1 LKARSGALL
10 PGDKRGSVVVF
21 TGVTRKPVAC
31 LLLSLLLATACG
43 SPEEEQRLQS
53 AAPKP
58 NILLVLT
65 DDQPASTVSKMPV
78 VEAKLKE
85 KGLSFEN
92 AFLSDPVCCPS
103 RATILT
109 GRYAHN
115 HGVWTNE
122 EPKGGDQGFKE
133 QGLAQDT
140 IATRLKQEGYATGLF
155 GKYFNGYG
163 NNNYVPPGWE
173 RWFAF
178 VGNNRDDSYQVVS
191 EGALKTVSRDEWN
204 STDLIADEA
213 EQFVKNHADGPW
225 FAYVAPHDPH
235 GPYYPAPR
243 HAHDFDGVQLPDKP
257 SFDTVDP
264 SQPSYVRDQPPLS
277 DAQKRELTWTYED
290 KLEALQAVDDLVADL
305 IETLEK
311 TDQLDN
317 TYIVFAT
324 DNGFMLG
331 EHRLIQKG
339 KPYEE
344 SIRTPLLIR
353 GPGVPAGETR
363 TQLVSNVDLAPT
375 FAELAGAEPPAK
387 PDGRSLAPFL
397 SGNLPASWRETLLLE
412 RRNATLSWVGVRTR
426 RYAYFEY
433 EETGEEELYDL
444 QSDPYQLKSIHKS
457 ADPALLSRLRARLQ
471 ALEDCTGA
479 ECREAEES

>member
-1 LKARSGALL
+1 MER
-10 PGDKRGSVVVF
+10 RGMVGL
-21 TGVTRKPVAC
+21 TGVTRKLVAC
-31 LLLSLLLATACG
+31 LLLSLFLATACG
-43 SPEEEQRLQS
+43 PQEEQRLRS
-53 AAPKP
+53 AAKKP

-65 DDQPASTVSKMPV
+65 DDQPASSVDEMSAVK
-78 VEAKLKE
+78 AKLKA

-103 RATILT
+103 RATIMT

-115 HGVWTNE
+115 HGVWTND
-122 EPKGGDQGFKE
+122 EPRGGAEGFKDR
-133 QGLAQDT
+133 GLAQDT

-163 NNNYVPPGWE
+163 DNHYVPPGWE

-178 VGNNRDDSYQVVS
+178 VGNHRDDSYQVVS
-191 EGALKTVSRDEWN
+191 EGEIRIVNRDEWHP
-204 STDLIADEA
+204 TDLIADKA
-213 EQFVKNHADGPW
+213 KQFVSTNADKPW

-243 HAHDFDGVQLPDKP
+243 HANDFNGVQLPDKP
-257 SFDTVDP
+257 SFDYVDP

-290 KLEALQAVDDLVADL
+290 KLEALQTVDDLVAEM
-305 IETLEK
+305 IETLEE
-311 TDQLDN
+311 TGQLEN
-317 TYIVFAT
+317 TYIFFAT

-331 EHRLIQKG
+331 EHRLTQKG

-353 GPGVPAGETR
+353 GPGVPAGESR
-363 TQLVSNVDLAPT
+363 SQLASNVDLAPT
-375 FAELAGAEPPAK
+375 LAELAGAEPPAK
-387 PDGRSLAPFL
+387 PDGRSLVPLL
-397 SGNLPASWRETLLLE
+397 SGDKPASWRSTLLLE
-412 RRNATLSWVGVRTR
+412 RRGEKLAWAGVRTS

-433 EETGEEELYDL
+433 ENGEEELYDMK
-444 QSDPYQLKSIHKS
+444 SDPYQLKSIHQS
-457 ADPALLSRLRARLQ
+457 ADPALLEDLRDRLK
-471 ALEDCTGA
+471 ALEDCAG
-479 ECREAEES
+479 EGCREAEGP

>member
-1 LKARSGALL
+1 VR
-10 PGDKRGSVVVF
+10 RSVVGLS
-21 TGVTRKPVAC
+21 GVTRVLIAC
-31 LLLSLLLATACG
+31 SLLSLFLATACG
-43 SPEEEQRLQS
+43 PGEERRS
-53 AAPKP
+53 DTTKP

-65 DDQPASTVSKMPV
+65 DDQPASTVNQMPA
-78 VEAKLKE
+78 VEAKLKA

-103 RATILT
+103 RATIMT

-115 HGVWTNE
+115 HGVWTND
-122 EPKGGDQGFKE
+122 EPRGGAEGFKDR
-133 QGLAQDT
+133 GLAQDT
-140 IATRLKQEGYATGLF
+140 IATRLKREGYATGLF

-163 NNNYVPPGWE
+163 DNHYMPPGWE
-173 RWFAF
+173 KWFAF
-178 VGNNRDDSYQVVS
+178 VGNHRDESYQVVS
-191 EGALKTVSRDEWN
+191 EGKTRTVSRDEWHP
-204 STDLIADEA
+204 TDLIADRA
-213 EQFVKNHADGPW
+213 EQFVKSHAGEPW

-264 SQPSYVRDQPPLS
+264 SQPSYVRELPPLS
-277 DAQKRELTWTYED
+277 DAQKRELTWAYED
-290 KLEALQAVDDLVADL
+290 KLEALQTVDDLVASL

-324 DNGFMLG
+324 DNGYMLG
-331 EHRLIQKG
+331 EHRLTQKG

-353 GPGVPAGETR
+353 GPGVPAGEER
-363 TQLVSNVDLAPT
+363 VQLVSNVDLAST

-387 PDGRSLAPFL
+387 PDGRSLAPLL
-397 SGNLPASWRETLLLE
+397 SEDPPASWRETLLLE
-412 RRNATLSWVGVRTR
+412 RRGEKLEWAGVRTS

-433 EETGEEELYDL
+433 GTGEEELYDL
-444 QSDPYQLKSIHKS
+444 EADPYQLESIHES
-457 ADPALLSRLRARLQ
+457 ADPALLATLRARLE
-471 ALEDCTGA
+471 ALEDCAGA
-479 ECREAEES
+479 ECREAEGP

>member
-1 LKARSGALL
+1 M
-10 PGDKRGSVVVF
+10 
-21 TGVTRKPVAC
+21 
-31 LLLSLLLATACG
+31 LLAAACG
-43 SPEEEQRLQS
+43 PGEKLRIRST
-53 AAPKP
+53 ATKP
-58 NILLVLT
+58 NILFVLT
-65 DDQPASTVSKMPV
+65 DDQPASTLNKMPL
-78 VEAKLKE
+78 VEAKLKA

-122 EPKGGDQGFKE
+122 EPQGGDQGFKE
-133 QGLAQDT
+133 KGLAHDT

-163 NNNYVPPGWE
+163 NNHYVPPGWDK
-173 RWFAF
+173 WFAF
-178 VGNNRDDSYQVVS
+178 VGNRSDDSYEVVS
-191 EGALKTVSRDEWN
+191 EGELRTVNRSEWHP
-204 STDLIADEA
+204 TDLIADRA
-213 EQFVKNHADGPW
+213 DQFVRSHEGEPW

-243 HAHDFDGVQLPDKP
+243 HAHDFDGIQLPDKP

-277 DAQKRELTWTYED
+277 DAEKRELTWTYED
-290 KLEALQAVDDLVADL
+290 KLEALQAVDDLVAGL

-311 TDQLDN
+311 TDQIDN
-317 TYIVFAT
+317 TYIVYAT
-324 DNGFMLG
+324 DNGYMLG
-331 EHRLIQKG
+331 EHRLTQKG

-353 GPGVPAGETR
+353 GPDVPAGETR

-387 PDGRSLAPFL
+387 PDGRSLVPLL
-397 SGNLPASWRETLLLE
+397 SGDPPTSWRQALLLE
-412 RRNATLSWVGVRTR
+412 RRGEKLAWAGVRTS

-433 EETGEEELYDL
+433 EETGEEELYDVR
-444 QSDPYQLKSIHKS
+444 SDPYQLKSIHKS
-457 ADPALLSRLRARLQ
+457 ADPALLEDLRTRLK
-471 ALEDCTGA
+471 ALENCAGA
-479 ECREAEES
+479 DCREAEGP

>member
-1 LKARSGALL
+1 MVCLSA
-10 PGDKRGSVVVF
+10 
-21 TGVTRKPVAC
+21 VTRRLVAC
-31 LLLSLLLATACG
+31 LLLSLLLAAACG
-43 SPEEEQRLQS
+43 PPEEQRLRS
-53 AAPKP
+53 TATKP

-65 DDQPASTVSKMPV
+65 DDQPASTVTKMPA

-103 RATILT
+103 RATIMT

-115 HGVWTNE
+115 HGVWTND
-122 EPKGGDQGFKE
+122 EPRGGAEGFKAR
-133 QGLAQDT
+133 GLAHDT

-163 NNNYVPPGWE
+163 DKHYVPPGWE

-191 EGALKTVSRDEWN
+191 EGELKIVNRDEWN
-204 STDLIADEA
+204 STDLIADRA
-213 EQFVKNHADGPW
+213 EQFVKAHSDEPW
-225 FAYVAPHDPH
+225 FAYVATHDPH

-257 SFDTVDP
+257 SFDEVHP

-290 KLEALQAVDDLVADL
+290 KLEALQAVDDLVASL
-305 IETLEK
+305 IETLEE
-311 TDQLDN
+311 TDQLED

-331 EHRLIQKG
+331 EHRLTQKG

-353 GPGVPAGETR
+353 GPGVPAGETHS
-363 TQLVSNVDLAPT
+363 QLVSNVDLAPT

-387 PDGRSLAPFL
+387 PDGRSLVPFL
-397 SGNLPASWRETLLLE
+397 SGNPPASWREAVLLE
-412 RRNATLSWVGVRTR
+412 RRGEKLAWAGVRTS
-426 RYAYFEY
+426 RYVYFEY

-444 QSDPYQLKSIHKS
+444 KVDPYQLKSVHES
-457 ADPALLSRLRARLQ
+457 VDPALVEDLRARLR
-471 ALEDCTGA
+471 ALENCAGA
-479 ECREAEES
+479 DCREAEGP